1 MEIDHPRFQEEA
13 ETVTPVEKYE
23 DKEEYAYLKHGFS
36 SECFRI
42 EVRNLPKFFG
52 NIKKKFQY

>member
-1 MEIDHPRFQEEA
+1 MAEIKTEI
-13 ETVTPVEKYE
+13 EKYE

-36 SECFRI
+36 SENYRI

-52 NIKKKFQY
+52 K